1 MRIET
6 RRAGTHV
13 VLDVGHD
20 RAERSGDALS
30 RLFAPFGDVPASGA
44 ALGLG
49 MAQQIVREHGGEI
62 RVRSEDEWTS
72 VFSVTLPA
80 LDNQDRRQPA
90 DRRAARA
97 DRRRRR
103 PSP

>member
-6 RRAGTHV
+6 RRAGAHV

-20 RAERSGDALS
+20 RAERSGDALA
-30 RLFAPFGDVPASGA
+30 RLFAPFGDAPASGA

-49 MAQQIVREHGGEI
+49 VAQQIVREHGGEI
-62 RVRSEDEWTS
+62 RVRSEDEWSS

-80 LDNQDRRQPA
+80 LDNQDRRRSS
-90 DRRAARA
+90 DRRGVRNE
-97 DRRRRR
+97 RRRQQ
-103 PSP
+103 PDA